1 MTFWPSHVCRGELE
15 SCRQIL
21 EKDPNH
27 LGALEI
33 SAQALWYEEN
43 FEEVI
48 KVTTRLI
55 RLNPHEPGYRYTRGM
70 AHLSVKNLK
79 SAETDFK
86 QALLQSQDF
95 HFCEQVRRS
104 LNALEVWIEESNRVA
119 ALDNFSATI
128 H

>member
-1 MTFWPSHVCRGELE
+1 MTFWPSHVCHGELE
-15 SCRQIL
+15 NCRQIL

-48 KVTTRLI
+48 KITTRLI

-70 AHLSVKNLK
+70 AHLSVKNLRQ
-79 SAETDFK
+79 AETDFK
-86 QALLQSQDF
+86 QALVQSQDF
-95 HFCEQVRRS
+95 QFCQQVRRS
-104 LNALEVWIEESNRVA
+104 LSALEIWIEESNRVA
-119 ALDNFSATI
+119 SLDSCRTTI